1 MIKESRE
8 KGEKKIQLEQTTTE
22 GIQKQKHMAF

>member
-8 KGEKKIQLEQTTTE
+8 KGEGKIQLENNITE